1 MEELILFI
9 HRVAFKKENGTA
21 GDLKITSKK
30 ILFNTN
36 DISENKQIVWANVSG
51 TKYSPSNDPDN
62 RVVFRIELVDD
73 PKKPLM
79 FHFIGSS
86 KDECKKELS
95 RLRTII
101 DDFRKNKIN
110 TNNDDNITNNTA
122 NSNNNNLTKN
132 RKRLLD
138 ADRSLKRLYEE
149 FVEKDKIMNA
159 DDFWYILTII
169 IKQISIYNYI
179 CIGKVTRVN

>member
-1 MEELILFI
+1 MEELVLFV
-9 HRVAFKKENGTA
+9 HRVAFKKENGTM

-30 ILFNTN
+30 ISFNTN
-36 DISENKQIVWANVSG
+36 DISENKQVVWANVSG

-95 RLRTII
+95 RLRALPISKLQKTQATYLMSFSRRQHITI
-101 DDFRKNKIN
+101 KTLSENK
-110 TNNDDNITNNTA
+110 
-122 NSNNNNLTKN
+122 
-132 RKRLLD
+132 KRSQ
-138 ADRSLKRLYEE
+138 RS
-149 FVEKDKIMNA
+149 IA
-159 DDFWYILTII
+159 
-169 IKQISIYNYI
+169 SS
-179 CIGKVTRVN
+179 

>member
-86 KDECKKELS
+86 KDACKKELS

-101 DDFRKNKIN
+101 EDFRKNKIP
-110 TNNDDNITNNTA
+110 NNDDNNTNTNNT
-122 NSNNNNLTKN
+122 NSNNSNITKN
-132 RKRLLD
+132 RKRVLD

-159 DDFWYILTII
+159 DDFWYVISFNI
-169 IKQISIYNYI
+169 QISIYHI
-179 CIGKVTRVN
+179 FL